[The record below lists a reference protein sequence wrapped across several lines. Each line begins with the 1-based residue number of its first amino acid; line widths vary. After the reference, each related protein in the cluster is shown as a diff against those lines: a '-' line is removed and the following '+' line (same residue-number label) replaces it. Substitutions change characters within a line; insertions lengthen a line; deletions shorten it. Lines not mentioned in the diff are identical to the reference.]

1 MDFRPLGLIFPFRD
15 LGVSPETSRK
25 LLIIRKG
32 NGKFPAL
39 WTRQRRADTLC
50 GEVRHPRT
58 SLKTCYRKRWATV
71 HLLATLAQIARPAAR
86 HPQGIEAV
94 LRHLGGIGL
103 FILAIVDGSPLPTF
117 SGPDILAAI
126 LAARRRE
133 PWYYYAGIAT
143 VGSVLGSYLTFRI
156 ARGAGLDY
164 IKRKFGE
171 RRATRHLEFFQHW
184 GTSALAVSALLP
196 LPFPTSAFFA
206 IAGVLDYPLQAFIV
220 IVTLA
225 RALRYGA
232 IAMIASRYGRRF
244 VVGLRHPGRHPGW
257 LVAMAAT
264 AVIVTVVVILL
275 ARRMQSSDPEA
286 RTNAT

>member
-1 MDFRPLGLIFPFRD
+1 
-15 LGVSPETSRK
+15 
-25 LLIIRKG
+25 
-32 NGKFPAL
+32 
-39 WTRQRRADTLC
+39 
-50 GEVRHPRT
+50 
-58 SLKTCYRKRWATV
+58 V

-103 FILAIVDGSPLPTF
+103 FILAIVDGSPIPTF

-126 LAARRRE
+126 LSARRRE

-143 VGSVLGSYLTFRI
+143 AGSVLGSYLTFRI

-164 IKRKFGE
+164 LNRKFGQ
-171 RRATRHLEFFQHW
+171 RRVARLLEFFQHW
-184 GTSALAVSALLP
+184 GTGALAVSALLP
-196 LPFPTSAFFA
+196 FPFPTSAFFA
-206 IAGVLDYPLQAFIV
+206 IAGVLDYPLKAFIT

-244 VVGLRHPGRHPGW
+244 IVGLRHPGRHPVW
-257 LVAMAAT
+257 LVAMAVTAAIVT
-264 AVIVTVVVILL
+264 AVAILIARQLQSNGTEVGRKVTEMGHGVRDRGLG
-275 ARRMQSSDPEA
+275 
-286 RTNAT
+286 N